1 MSNDWVWDC
10 ETFPNVFTIS
20 FEHCDAPI
28 RICFEISSWRNDSKE
43 ILSFFEYLRET
54 NARMVGFNSIGFDYP
69 IAHMLLKMGQS
80 DANTLYQKAMSII
93 GTQDMGDERWT
104 HQVFPSDRVVPQL
117 DLFKIHHFDNK
128 ARATSLKVLEFNMK
142 SESIEDLPFPV
153 GTELTRE
160 QVPVLKH
167 YNAHDVTETK
177 KFLKHTL
184 PMIKFREEL
193 MVKYPG
199 RDWLNF
205 NDTKIGKEYFVMR
218 LEEAGVP
225 CYEFGPQ
232 GRKPRQTP
240 RPVIHLRDAIL
251 PWIEFENVEFQRILN
266 WLREQSITE
275 TKGAIKGITA
285 SVGGIEFVFGT
296 GGIHGSMEKKVIE
309 SNDQFIIVDIDV
321 ESYYP
326 STGIAQRFRPE
337 HFPEVFCDIYSS
349 LKTERVSFKKGTAE
363 NAMLKLALNGVFGD
377 TGNKFSP
384 FYDPLYMMKIT
395 LNGQLLLCKLAEDVL
410 NIFGLSVIQANTDG
424 LTLRV
429 PRNELHRFNLI
440 VEQWEKLVN
449 LKMEHNYYRTMFIR
463 DVNSYIAVYE
473 DGKIK
478 RKGAYEW
485 KPVTEPGGTLGW
497 HQNHSAL
504 VVPKVAEQFLVHGK
518 PIRETIENWPDL
530 YDFMLRT
537 KVPRSSYLTIEHD
550 GKATQIQNTCR
561 YYIAKGGGRLF
572 KWMPPLKGKQEW
584 RRIGVESGWGVQ
596 VCNRLSD
603 AGRLPI
609 DVDYYVREVEKL
621 VIGLE

>member
-1 MSNDWVWDC
+1 MSNDWVYDL
-10 ETFPNVFTIS
+10 ETYVNVFTAS
-20 FEHCDAPI
+20 FEHAEAPI
-28 RICFEISSWRNDSKE
+28 RLQFEISPWCNQS
-43 ILSFFEYLRET
+43 RELVQFVQWIGDT
-54 NARMVGFNSIGFDYP
+54 GGRMVGFNNIGFDYP
-69 IAHMLLKMGQS
+69 TLHMLLKMGQS

-240 RPVIHLRDAIL
+240 RPVIHLKDAI
-251 PWIEFENVEFQRILN
+251 PKWIRFDHPEFNRVLN
-266 WLREQSITE
+266 WLKQQSITE
-275 TKGAIKGITA
+275 TKGVFTDLTA
-285 SVGGIEFVFGT
+285 VVNGFEFVFGT
-296 GGIHGSMEKKVIE
+296 GGIHGSVEKRVIE
-309 SNDQFIIVDIDV
+309 SSESLIIETVDV
-321 ESYYP
+321 SSMYP
-326 STGIAQRFRPE
+326 NIAIENKFYPE
-337 HFPEVFCDIYSS
+337 HLGEVFCSIYES
-349 LKTERVSFKKGTAE
+349 LYEERKKYPKGTAE
-363 NAMLKLALNGVFGD
+363 NAMLKLALNGSYGD
-377 TGNKFSP
+377 SNNKFSV
-384 FYDPLYMMKIT
+384 FYDPLMTMSITLTGQLVLCMLAEALMKIPT
-395 LNGQLLLCKLAEDVL
+395 AQIIMC
-410 NIFGLSVIQANTDG
+410 NTDG
-424 LTLRV
+424 LEYTIHPDYV
-429 PRNELHRFNLI
+429 KQGEL
-440 VEQWEKLVN
+440 VCQEWEKLTQ
-449 LKMEHNYYRTMFIR
+449 LTLERSRYKRMFIR
-463 DVNSYIAVYE
+463 DCNNYIAEYE
-473 DGKIK
+473 TGGVK
-478 RKGAYEW
+478 RKGAYEHDL
-485 KPVTEPGGTLGW
+485 EW

-550 GKATQIQNTCR
+550 GKGTQIQNTCR